1 MISLKIVAAAFVA
14 AFAVTGVHAGTVT
27 QTGSV
32 PDSTT
37 DFTKELAVTGGL
49 NATTFA
55 GFNAALGTL
64 TSVDVTFSVD
74 GFETGTLTNQ
84 AASTQTFLFSS
95 NNNLTLSDHAGSSS
109 PASLLSFL
117 SGGLTLSEAQQRYT
131 LASGAS
137 TSILPA
143 PNGFGTG
150 VASENAVF
158 TGADAAEFIG
168 KNFSLDLT
176 TLSGVSF
183 SGGGG
188 NILASLMTREGG
200 HFMIDYNYA
209 PVSVPE
215 SSSLAMLVAG
225 LLGLTLIR
233 ARRPV

>member
-1 MISLKIVAAAFVA
+1 MHTLKLVLAVAAAALA
-14 AFAVTGVHAGTVT
+14 AASAQAGTVT

-74 GFETGTLTNQ
+74 GFESGTLTNQ

-117 SGGLTLSEAQQRYT
+117 AGGLTLSEAQQKYT
-131 LASGAS
+131 LTSGAS

-158 TGADAAEFIG
+158 TGANAAEFIG

-200 HFMIDYNYA
+200 QFTIDYNYT
-209 PVSVPE
+209 PITVPE
-215 SSSLAMLVAG
+215 SSTLAMLAVG
-225 LLGLTLIR
+225 LLGLTIVR
-233 ARRPV
+233 ARKSV